1 MNHDEEYFYSFFCFF
16 VFFLNTFLS
25 MFGLEEK
32 ALHALT
38 VCQRLNITQNIGLTQ
53 NSVYQPIKHFFQGQ
67 TAIVGLMTYRQTLW
81 HLPVLLRA
89 MPEIE
94 PVMWSVT
101 QHIGAVESPIYSYLL
116 SCMSCIGGL

>member
-1 MNHDEEYFYSFFCFF
+1 
-16 VFFLNTFLS
+16 
-25 MFGLEEK
+25 MFGLKEK

-67 TAIVGLMTYRQTLW
+67 TAIVVLMTYRQTLW

-89 MPEIE
+89 MPANRA
-94 PVMWSVT
+94 SN
-101 QHIGAVESPIYSYLL
+101 VECNTTHWCCGESNT
-116 SCMSCIGGL
+116 